1 MRDERDGVEEET
13 FTLES
18 NNFKTEREINS
29 YVYNFLETMTED
41 FRYLDSRNSEI

>member
-1 MRDERDGVEEET
+1 MRDERDDVEEEI

-18 NNFKTEREINS
+18 NNFKTEREVDS
-29 YVYNFLETMTED
+29 QVYNFLETMTEG